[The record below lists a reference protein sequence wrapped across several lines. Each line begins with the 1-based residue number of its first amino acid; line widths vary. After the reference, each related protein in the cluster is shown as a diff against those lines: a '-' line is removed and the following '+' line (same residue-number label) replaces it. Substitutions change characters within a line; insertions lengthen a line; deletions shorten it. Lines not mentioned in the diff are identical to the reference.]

1 MAKRRPR
8 RSRAEIEADLLE
20 KSYRSVS
27 SVKSGK
33 KKKANHPAAIIAIC
47 IALIVIAVGITLG
60 CIYISS
66 MNQDGVILHNVTVA
80 GVDVGG
86 MTQAEAI
93 NAVKAVTAN
102 TYTKQTMVVNV
113 FDSQAEIPP
122 GVSDASLNVRAA
134 VRAAFQYGRS
144 GTSTQ
149 QQTEQEAAMAG
160 PVVID
165 ISKHLHLDEKAIKN
179 ALSEIGVSYSS
190 VLSQSSYEVTG
201 SAPDQ
206 TLVVHLGVPEYGLDM
221 EALYQQVLDAYNRN
235 QFEVV
240 GECGIIEPAP
250 IDLESILAQYYIA
263 PIDARL
269 DLKTHEIVEGTDGYG
284 FDIEKARNTIS
295 QAKYGTDVVIPFEN
309 IKPEITAENLNS
321 MLYRDELATYTAANT
336 SKDNRDT
343 NLRLA
348 CEAINGLILYPGDM
362 FSYNSTLGERT
373 TAKGYKPGL
382 SYSGN
387 ESVETVGGGICQV
400 SSTLY
405 YCALLADLEILS
417 RNAHG
422 FATSYMP
429 LGMDATVSWGSLDF
443 RFRNN
448 TDYPI
453 RIEANASGGNTTI
466 KLLGTD
472 VKDYY
477 VKMEY
482 EVLATYNFTTTYKTM
497 EANNP
502 QGYRNGDYIT
512 EPYTGY
518 DINTYRCKYSKADD
532 SLISREFEATSNYR
546 RRDGVICRINGA
558 SSNGTGNSASLPGI
572 GNGSVTE
579 GGDLP
584 PDLP

>member
-1 MAKRRPR
+1 MAKRRPK
-8 RSRAEIEADLLE
+8 RSRAEVEADLLE
-20 KSYRSVS
+20 KSYRAVS
-27 SVKSGK
+27 SKKSARNK
-33 KKKANHPAAIIAIC
+33 KTKANHPAAIIAIC
-47 IALIVIAVGITLG
+47 ITLIVIAVGITLG
-60 CIYISS
+60 CIYISTI
-66 MNQDGVILHNVTVA
+66 NQDGVILHNVTVA

-86 MTQAEAI
+86 MTQTEAI
-93 NAVKAVTAN
+93 SAVKAATAS
-102 TYTKQTMVVNV
+102 TYTRQTMVVKV
-113 FDSQAEIPP
+113 FDSQVEISPNI
-122 GVSDASLNVRAA
+122 SDASLNVRSA
-134 VRAAFQYGRS
+134 VKAAFKYGRT
-144 GTSTQ
+144 GTTAQ
-149 QQTEQEAAMAG
+149 QQAEQDAAMAG

-165 ISKHLHLDEKAIKN
+165 ISKYLRLDEKAIKN
-179 ALSEIGVSYSS
+179 TLSELGVSYSS

-206 TLVVHLGVPEYGLDM
+206 TLVVHLGVPEYGLDL
-221 EALYQQVLDAYNRN
+221 EALYQQILAAYNRN
-235 QFEVV
+235 QFEVT
-240 GECGIIEPAP
+240 GECGMIEPAP
-250 IDLESILAQYYIA
+250 IDLESILAQYYVA
-263 PIDARL
+263 PVNARL
-269 DLKTHEIVEGTDGYG
+269 DLKTHEIVEGTEGYG
-284 FDIEKARNTIS
+284 FDIEKARTTIS
-295 QAKYGTDVVIPFEN
+295 QAKYGTDVEIPFEN
-309 IKPEITAENLNS
+309 IKPEITAENLNA

-336 SKDNRDT
+336 SSDNRDT

-348 CEAINGLILYPGDM
+348 CEAINGLVLYPGDM
-362 FSYNSTLGERT
+362 FSYNNTLGERT
-373 TAKGYKPGL
+373 AAKGYKLGL

-453 RIEANASGGNTTI
+453 RIEASASGGNTTI
-466 KLLGTD
+466 KLMGTD
-472 VKDYY
+472 VRDYY

-497 EANNP
+497 DANNP

-518 DINTYRCKYSKADD
+518 DINTYRCKYSKANDA
-532 SLISREFEATSNYR
+532 LISREFEASSNYR
-546 RRDGVICRINGA
+546 RRDGVVCRINGV
-558 SSNGTGNSASLPGI
+558 SSNETGTQLPGI